1 MKMIV
6 SLEFFSD
13 FHSNLFFKQSSFFH
27 TLAHPGACPHM
38 DPIWVYVI
46 LTLKRALAMVNY
58 FEERLE

>member
-6 SLEFFSD
+6 SLEFFQI
-13 FHSNLFFKQSSFFH
+13 FTRIFFQTIIFFH
-27 TLAHPGACPHM
+27 TLARPGACPHM

-46 LTLKRALAMVNY
+46 LTLKRVLAMVNY